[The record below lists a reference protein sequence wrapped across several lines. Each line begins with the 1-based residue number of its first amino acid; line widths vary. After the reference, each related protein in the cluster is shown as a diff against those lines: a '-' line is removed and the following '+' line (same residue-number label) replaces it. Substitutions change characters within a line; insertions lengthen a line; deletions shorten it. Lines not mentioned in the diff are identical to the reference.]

1 MCPRSEAATCGPTH
15 TVARLFLPANLVWTH
30 AETWLLGNIGVKGF
44 KVLSKKRARFASLS
58 PEKKK
63 KIDAFSLPP
72 ARQLLLVRTA
82 IEKLTSSKQNKWQN
96 ATKGG
101 EWTRPNGVVFK
112 EPLPVGPLPPK
123 QGKAEKGD
131 LDMAPC

>member
-1 MCPRSEAATCGPTH
+1 MAAWQHRSERVQGA
-15 TVARLFLPANLVWTH
+15 V
-30 AETWLLGNIGVKGF
+30 
-44 KVLSKKRARFASLS
+44 KKRARFTSLS
-58 PEKKK
+58 PEKK

-72 ARQLLLVRTA
+72 AHQLLLVPTA

-101 EWTRPNGVVFK
+101 EWRRPNGVVFK
-112 EPLPVGPLPPK
+112 EALPVGPLPPK

>member
-1 MCPRSEAATCGPTH
+1 MAAWQHWSERVQGA
-15 TVARLFLPANLVWTH
+15 
-30 AETWLLGNIGVKGF
+30 VKSEH
-44 KVLSKKRARFASLS
+44 VS
-58 PEKKK
+58 PPCRQK

-72 ARQLLLVRTA
+72 AHQLLLVRTA

-101 EWTRPNGVVFK
+101 EWTRPNGAVFK
-112 EPLPVGPLPPK
+112 EALPVGPLPPQ

-131 LDMAPC
+131 LDTGPC